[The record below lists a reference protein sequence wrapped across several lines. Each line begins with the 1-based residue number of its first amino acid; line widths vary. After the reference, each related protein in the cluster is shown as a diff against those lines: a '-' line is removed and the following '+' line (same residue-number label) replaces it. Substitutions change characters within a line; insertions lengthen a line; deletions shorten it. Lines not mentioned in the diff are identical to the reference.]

1 MRPPPDPAIVRATE
15 PEEAVVLIRELMT
28 TDVVT
33 VPPSTPLKQA
43 AELLAGRRI
52 SGVPVVETDGR
63 VTGVLSQADV
73 LVQERAVPR
82 PGPGLLALVFDP
94 DAAWREKLGA
104 RTVAEAMTSPAIC
117 IGPSRPV
124 HAAAERMLDDGVNRL
139 PVVED
144 GRLVGIVTRADLVR
158 AFVRPDDEIAREIRD
173 DVFGRTLWLDP
184 DQLVVD
190 VEDGVATVFGVLRS
204 DADEQT
210 MVSLVSRVPG
220 VVSVVSHVATEAVGS
235 GSRAR

>member
-1 MRPPPDPAIVRATE
+1 M
-15 PEEAVVLIRELMT
+15 LIRELMPA
-28 TDVVT
+28 DVVT

-43 AELLAGRRI
+43 AELLASRRI
-52 SGVPVVETDGR
+52 SGVPVVEPDGR
-63 VTGVLSQADV
+63 VIGVLSEADV
-73 LVQERAVPR
+73 LVQERAAPR

-173 DVFGRTLWLDP
+173 DVFGRALWLDP

-204 DADEQT
+204 EADEQA

-235 GSRAR
+235 GSHAR